1 MMAGTLDDQVLADQL
16 LDKAVQS
23 CADLKFQGDRKQ
35 VLQALQL
42 GRCDICATVSEC
54 LVRQVGDYL
63 GKVDRTV
70 KAVYQYGP
78 EYSFLR
84 SKPENPTIS
93 SSQVGINLVAWVERK
108 SAALSAL
115 GTTLESAISE
125 SRRRIHCNSASPA
138 CYTLDIQMIDDRD
151 VQENRGFGMFVNHMF
166 VRSTQVWQKEDS
178 QSRFGIGASG
188 DEARRMQVLLAS
200 FEPEFSPE
208 NTLLEQAISIE
219 KLSIAERKPFEHRLR
234 EIKVALIR
242 RLISDQLT
250 YINIAKEWF
259 TIGDLDEIYRRKIG
273 NGRIGGKAAGMILA
287 ARILNEVLEEP
298 LRSSIQVPESFY
310 LGSDLL
316 YLFMA
321 MNGLM
326 HWNNQKYKT
335 EEQIR
340 TEYPQIR
347 EKFIAGEFPPEILCS
362 LGELLE
368 QIEHKPV
375 IVRSSSLLED
385 NFGTSFAGKYESV
398 FLPNQGSPDE
408 NLKAL
413 TNAIARIYSSTI
425 KPEALLYRRANGL
438 QDYDERMAV
447 LIQTV
452 QGEQYGKY
460 FFPQGAGVAF
470 SHNLYR
476 WSPQIRKED
485 GFVRLVWGLG
495 TRAVERVGNDYPRL
509 VALSHP
515 TLHPDDTPEAIRYYS
530 QQFVDLIDLEENKF
544 KTLPVHQV
552 IRPDYPSLRY
562 FVQIDEDGYLSTPRG
577 RIMVDDINKLAITYE
592 ELLRRTPFAG
602 QMTKILKTLEE
613 HYHVPVDLE
622 FTLRVV
628 DTDKPKPGV
637 QISLLQCRPQSIL
650 RGSLTAALPKN
661 LAPEQIVF
669 TTCFMVPQGTIKN
682 IRKVIF
688 VSPEGYFQL
697 PTQAIRNDL
706 RRVIAYLNKT
716 LAEKSFIC
724 VGPGRWGTINP
735 DLGVFVGYSDINNSA
750 AMVELSGKGIGPA
763 LDPSLGTH
771 FFQDLMEANIYPVA
785 INLEDKGSSFN
796 RQFFNE
802 SPNRIGDYLETN
814 PGIQECM
821 RLIDVSDYAPGCHL
835 DLVMDDEKGQ
845 AIAFCVPDEPAKVL

>member
-1 MMAGTLDDQVLADQL
+1 MPGTLDDQVLADQL
-16 LDKAVQS
+16 LDKAIQN
-23 CADLKFQGDRKQ
+23 CADLKFQGDPKL
-35 VLQALQL
+35 VLQALKV

-63 GKVDRTV
+63 GKVDKTV

-84 SKPENPTIS
+84 SKPENPTLS
-93 SSQVGINLVAWVERK
+93 SSQVGINLVAWVGRK

-125 SRRRIHCNSASPA
+125 SRKRIHCASASPS
-138 CYTLDIQMIDDRD
+138 CYTLDIQMIEDRD
-151 VQENRGFGMFVNHMF
+151 VQENRGFGMLVNHMF
-166 VRSTQVWQKEDS
+166 VRTSQIWQREEA
-178 QSRFGIGASG
+178 QSRVAVGSL
-188 DEARRMQVLLAS
+188 DEEARRMQVLLAS

-208 NTLLEQAISIE
+208 NTLLEQAAAIE
-219 KLSIAERKPFEHRLR
+219 KLSEADRRPYEHRIR

-259 TIGDLDEIYRRKIG
+259 TIDDLSGIFRRKIG

-298 LRSSIQVPESFY
+298 LRNCIQTPESFF

-335 EEQIR
+335 EDQIR
-340 TEYPQIR
+340 SEYPQIR
-347 EKFIAGEFPPEILCS
+347 EEFIAGEFPPEILCS

-368 QIEHKPV
+368 QIEHKPI

-398 FLPNQGSPDE
+398 FLPNQGSPQQ
-408 NLKAL
+408 NLQAL
-413 TNAIARIYSSTI
+413 TRAIARIYSSTL

-452 QGEQYGKY
+452 QGEQYGRY

-530 QQFVDLIDLEENKF
+530 QQYIDLIDLQENKF
-544 KTLPVHQV
+544 KTLPVSQV
-552 IRPDYPSLRY
+552 MRPDYPGLRY

-577 RIMVDDINKLAITYE
+577 RIMTDDINKLAITYE
-592 ELLRRTPFAG
+592 DLLRRTPFAG
-602 QMTKILKTLEE
+602 LMTKILKTLEE
-613 HYHVPVDLE
+613 HYHVPVDFE

-628 DTDKPKPGV
+628 ETDKTKPGV
-637 QISLLQCRPQSIL
+637 QISLLQCRPQSVL
-650 RGSLTAALPKN
+650 RGSLTAVLPKN
-661 LAPEQIVF
+661 LEPEQIIF
-669 TTCFMVPQGTIKN
+669 TTCFMVPQGTVKN
-682 IRKVIF
+682 IRKVLF
-688 VSPEGYFQL
+688 VTPEGYFQL
-697 PTQAIRNDL
+697 PTQAVRNEL
-706 RRVIAYLNKT
+706 SRVIAHLNKK
-716 LAEKSFIC
+716 LDQKSFIC

-750 AMVELSGKGIGPA
+750 ALVELSGKGIGPA
-763 LDPSLGTH
+763 PDPSLGTH

-785 INLEDKGSSFN
+785 INLEDKGASFN
-796 RQFFNE
+796 RQFFYE
-802 SPNRIGDYLETN
+802 IPNRIGQYIETSTA
-814 PGIQECM
+814 ISECL
-821 RLIDVSDYAPGCHL
+821 RLIDVNDYAAGCHL
-835 DLVMDDEKGQ
+835 DLIMDDDKGQ
-845 AIAFCVPDEPAKVL
+845 AIAFCVPDETM